1 MRQQH
6 TCYKEVSLVNN
17 IVYAK
22 MFRIEESSAEAT
34 IFETYLSFGTCLPNL
49 FRYKSM
55 SWPALQS
62 LKKSKMD
69 HKLAYIFIKNGHVE
83 LESFEC

>member
-1 MRQQH
+1 MIQQQ
-6 TCYKEVSLVNN
+6 TCYKEVSLVSN

-22 MFRIEESSAEAT
+22 MFRIEASSAEAT
-34 IFETYLSFGTCLPNL
+34 IFETYLSFGTCSPNL

-69 HKLAYIFIKNGHVE
+69 HKLAYIFIKSGHLE
-83 LESFEC
+83 LESSEC